1 VTQAAQRP
9 ALIRERLTAAL
20 APTLLEVIDDS
31 HKHAGHASAGGA
43 GHFRVNIVADAFE
56 GKNLVQRHQLV
67 YGAVADL
74 IPEHIHA
81 LSIQANTPSEQK
93 P

>member
-1 VTQAAQRP
+1 MTQTAQRP
-9 ALIRERLTAAL
+9 ELIRQCLTAAF
-20 APTLLEVIDDS
+20 APQALEVIDDS

-43 GHFRVNIVADAFE
+43 GHFRVQIVAEAFE
-56 GKNLVQRHQLV
+56 GKSIVQRHQLV
-67 YGAVADL
+67 YRALADL
-74 IPEHIHA
+74 MPEHIHA